1 MEKKALE
8 LFHCPPQN
16 YNCAQ
21 AVAAAHQAITGDS
34 SLNVE
39 SFRAFGGGRAPG
51 GECGAL
57 FAACQINPGN
67 AEAIRA
73 AFQKQAG
80 HLDCASIRVK
90 GAATCRACVALAAG
104 LLESDSLDF

>member
-1 MEKKALE
+1 MKQKALD

-21 AVAAAHQAITGDS
+21 AVAAAYQAAAGDLS
-34 SLNVE
+34 INVD

-51 GECGAL
+51 GECGAV
-57 FAACQINPGN
+57 FAACQMNPDS
-67 AEAIRA
+67 AASIREAFR
-73 AFQKQAG
+73 KQTG

-90 GAATCRACVALAAG
+90 GEATCRACVGLAAG
-104 LLESDSLDF
+104 LLELESRG